1 MKTTILHYRKYLFM
15 YGVLSVLYVIKYFED
30 IENYEECQKIIDA
43 INEQEQKLD
52 CKLPKVINK
61 ESIEYILD
69 IWKHEISDDFLIYSS
84 KYYSE
89 LIIKEINLL

>member
-1 MKTTILHYRKYLFM
+1 M